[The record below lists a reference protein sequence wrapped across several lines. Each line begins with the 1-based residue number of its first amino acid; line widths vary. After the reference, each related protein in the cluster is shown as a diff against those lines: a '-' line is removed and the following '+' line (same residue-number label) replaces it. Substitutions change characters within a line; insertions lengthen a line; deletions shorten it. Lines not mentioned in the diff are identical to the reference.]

1 MKDLVYDMSDTD
13 LRDEVVGK
21 KIISV
26 NDSSCTLDDGT
37 VLVFEDTSDCCA
49 WFAAEVKAGTLVDST
64 ITGVEVEGRDVP
76 NEWVAEAY
84 TIHVL
89 SADTR
94 VMAVEIEGDAS
105 SGYYCH
111 SINLEIIRPAKEA
124 A

>member
-1 MKDLVYDMSDTD
+1 MKNLVYDMSDTD
-13 LRDEVVGK
+13 LREEVVGK

-49 WFAAEVKAGTLVDST
+49 WFAAEVKAGALVDST
-64 ITGVEVEGRDVP
+64 ITGVEVEGRDVSD
-76 NEWVAEAY
+76 EWVGEAY

-105 SGYYCH
+105 NGYYCH
-111 SINLEIIRPAKEA
+111 SINLNVIRPSKEA

>member
-1 MKDLVYDMSDTD
+1 MKNFVFDMSDTD

-64 ITGVEVEGRDVP
+64 ITGVEVEDRGSP
-76 NEWVAEAY
+76 EAWTRESY

-111 SINLEIIRPAKEA
+111 SINLNVIRPSKEA